1 MANSL
6 QELRT
11 RYDDFLCHE
20 RFNYPER
27 IATSVDDYIQ
37 RSSPSTGSTGKGTDK
52 ATAATGMTTSNNPR
66 LRIPLSELR
75 SYDARLSNQLIN
87 DPLRHLRALEFAA
100 HDIAMEERPGYDKSL
115 TASSSAAAD

>member
-6 QELRT
+6 IELRA
-11 RYDDFLCHE
+11 RYDDFLRHE

-37 RSSPSTGSTGKGTDK
+37 RSSTPSSSGSGSGGKGGDGTSTNNK
-52 ATAATGMTTSNNPR
+52 STSATGMTTSNNPR

-87 DPLRHLRALEFAA
+87 DPLR
-100 HDIAMEERPGYDKSL
+100 
-115 TASSSAAAD
+115 